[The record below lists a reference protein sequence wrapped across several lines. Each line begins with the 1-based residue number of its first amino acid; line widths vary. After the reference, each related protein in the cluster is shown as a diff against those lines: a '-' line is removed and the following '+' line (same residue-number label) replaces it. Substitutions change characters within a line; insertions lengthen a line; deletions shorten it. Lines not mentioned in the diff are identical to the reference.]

1 MIVAKNQ
8 KELENGMKI
17 AMGPL
22 DIAAEDLANLLK
34 NMKALKDS
42 VDAQRAI
49 VMEELSRSKWTK
61 ITTMGYIF
69 ELTEEM
75 VVKLKATTYE
85 EA

>member
-22 DIAAEDLANLLK
+22 EIAAEDLSNLLK
-34 NMKALKDS
+34 NMKALKEG

-49 VMEELSRSKWTK
+49 VMEELSRAKRTK

-75 VVKLKATTYE
+75 VVKLKATAYE